1 MQVNELSAELLQIFM
16 PLFEEL
22 DKFNETLDREEFI
35 DSSMRLMKT
44 LNVTE
49 KDAILKY

>member
-1 MQVNELSAELLQIFM
+1 M

-22 DKFNETLDREEFI
+22 DKFNEKLDKDEFV
-35 DSSMRLMKT
+35 DSAFQLMKT

-49 KDAILKY
+49 KDAILKF

>member
-1 MQVNELSAELLQIFM
+1 M

-22 DKFNETLDREEFI
+22 DKFNETLDKEEFI
-35 DSSMRLMKT
+35 DSASMLIKT

-49 KDAILKY
+49 KDAILKF